1 MVDKDPDFTQ
11 VSYDTLNKNPIKA
24 LRQYKNYCS
33 QIPEPGQKDAEEE
46 KRARILLLNI
56 VDQGNLLSPPILND
70 LNRTK
75 LFDYW
80 HYLIDQESNA
90 RHCYQFREAYRDR
103 YIIFDHKNPD
113 KLLLYST
120 EQTRLSHQIE
130 IDLIKSYHR
139 IIETEISRLET
150 YMKEKA
156 KEKEKEA
163 EAVEG
168 EEEKEEEKKKRNQR
182 KKKKKRHQWKKK
194 KRNQQEK
201 KKSIISN
208 REKEDDLY
216 LELANKIKIYENE
229 RNKARVKYISIMWSL
244 ILNLL
249 ALRRFDNQKTK
260 WAQSWERLQK
270 FLNVDDEEI
279 ILQVIHLF
287 TFILFGT
294 NLENVSA
301 EDFNMYSE
309 HDLIYIFSKP
319 RAEESWETQQIEMGG
334 QSLDRW
340 IVYLKF
346 FLELIGGLSIE
357 KEEITRPIACE
368 DLDEKECNTHI
379 KNCQWKDLWDIRI
392 AVSDYSPVKGCSSR
406 FGCKDLNEIECNK
419 LTNKNCRWKDDRNE
433 CWNFEPRR
441 ELAKN
446 SDLIGLKISW
456 GEGGKSGK
464 LFGDERVFH
473 FKFPFA
479 DDFRRWQ
486 KSSPEIFL
494 NGIVVDKT
502 RKIGELLTYFIF
514 WITDGKKLYLPSK
527 DKNKKEWAFKK
538 KDKFLNK
545 NVQIK
550 DQLVNN
556 DHIYLALRKKK

>member
-1 MVDKDPDFTQ
+1 MSDFTR
-11 VSYDTLNKNPIKA
+11 VNLLKLNKDARLAYQQYKKHCGGVPRAGEKTYQEEQEA
-24 LRQYKNYCS
+24 RQEFLDIVAHGDFFNLPDLETMGKTDLSNYVRYLIQQEKDAQYCAKFREDYKNYHV
-33 QIPEPGQKDAEEE
+33 A
-46 KRARILLLNI
+46 
-56 VDQGNLLSPPILND
+56 
-70 LNRTK
+70 LNR
-75 LFDYW
+75 W
-80 HYLIDQESNA
+80 HQGHD
-90 RHCYQFREAYRDR
+90 D
-103 YIIFDHKNPD
+103 
-113 KLLLYST
+113 
-120 EQTRLSHQIE
+120 E
-130 IDLIKSYHR
+130 IDRVKVYL
-139 IIETEISRLET
+139 EIVNAELLRVET
-150 YMKEKA
+150 YMEDKSSKNQATPLKLPSPNELP
-156 KEKEKEA
+156 
-163 EAVEG
+163 
-168 EEEKEEEKKKRNQR
+168 KKKKHQKH
-182 KKKKKRHQWKKK
+182 KKKKKKKK
-194 KRNQQEK
+194 QRKSFVGGEHDEKSYTKLITNIKKYERDLIEARNNY
-201 KKSIISN
+201 II
-208 REKEDDLY
+208 
-216 LELANKIKIYENE
+216 
-229 RNKARVKYISIMWSL
+229 IMWDL
-244 ILNLL
+244 IDDMVNGVCPSDEAKLIT
-249 ALRRFDNQKTK
+249 QQWIHT
-260 WAQSWERLQK
+260 QEY
-270 FLNVDDEEI
+270 LNVGADKI
-279 ILQVIHLF
+279 IMQLIYLM
-287 TFILFGT
+287 TFILFGENLDDMLIKKGSYST
-294 NLENVSA
+294 N
-301 EDFNMYSE
+301 FG
-309 HDLIYIFSKP
+309 
-319 RAEESWETQQIEMGG
+319 WT
-334 QSLDRW
+334 
-340 IVYLKF
+340 
-346 FLELIGGLSIE
+346 
-357 KEEITRPIACE
+357 KEELYEQFVLPVWWKVKDDPTRVFYSHELPEKDEHKVQLEVSCIRWMRYISFCLNLIMLYSYPPDKNIINPPSFSCE
-368 DLDEKECNTHI
+368 AFLDEKKCNTHI
-379 KNCQWKDLWDIRI
+379 KNCQWKVSWDRRI

-406 FGCKDLNEIECNK
+406 FGCKYLNKIECNK